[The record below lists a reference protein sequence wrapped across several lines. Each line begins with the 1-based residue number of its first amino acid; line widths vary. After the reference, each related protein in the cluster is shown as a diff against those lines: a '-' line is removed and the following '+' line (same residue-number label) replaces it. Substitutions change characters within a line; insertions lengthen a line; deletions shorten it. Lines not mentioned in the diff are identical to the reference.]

1 MLYVI
6 GGMDN
11 PHGQAIKDELEEY
24 YESEVY
30 HSQLYS
36 NLDTL
41 VERGLVEKGKRDAR
55 TNYYALTCRGR
66 RELVDCRDWQTNHVR
81 ASSEREN
88 R

>member
-1 MLYVI
+1 VTLLDLRAFQRDLLYVI

-24 YESEVY
+24 YETEVY

-55 TNYYALTCRGR
+55 TNYYALTCLRPSGT
-66 RELVDCRDWQTNHVR
+66 CG
-81 ASSEREN
+81 SP
-88 R
+88 